1 MAITDNSQLFPL
13 PIPPIEHERHIYR
26 PAFDSFM
33 SRSERRRQTGDYHSA
48 VPAMLAEYKFDIP
61 TDISANMEEAAHALG
76 RFDAYAAVKFGT
88 SGHEISPMASILLR
102 TESTSSSQI
111 ENLTVGAKK
120 LALQEL
126 GEGGSD
132 NARVVTG
139 NVRAMESALEFA
151 HDLDE
156 LHLLAMHHALLAA
169 QEGWSQYAG
178 RYRDGLV

>member
-76 RFDAYAAVKFGT
+76 RFDAYAAVILIDILVRCRHIVRGMRARLWNV
-88 SGHEISPMASILLR
+88 SPMPASMPPLR
-102 TESTSSSQI
+102 VS
-111 ENLTVGAKK
+111 N
-120 LALQEL
+120 
-126 GEGGSD
+126 
-132 NARVVTG
+132 
-139 NVRAMESALEFA
+139 
-151 HDLDE
+151 
-156 LHLLAMHHALLAA
+156 
-169 QEGWSQYAG
+169 
-178 RYRDGLV
+178 

>member
-76 RFDAYAAVKFGT
+76 RFDADLYKVDITIPLAFDCYRTYSVPSEAAWT
-88 SGHEISPMASILLR
+88 LNA
-102 TESTSSSQI
+102 
-111 ENLTVGAKK
+111 
-120 LALQEL
+120 LA
-126 GEGGSD
+126 
-132 NARVVTG
+132 V
-139 NVRAMESALEFA
+139 
-151 HDLDE
+151 
-156 LHLLAMHHALLAA
+156 
-169 QEGWSQYAG
+169 
-178 RYRDGLV
+178 

>member
-1 MAITDNSQLFPL
+1 
-13 PIPPIEHERHIYR
+13 
-26 PAFDSFM
+26 
-33 SRSERRRQTGDYHSA
+33 
-48 VPAMLAEYKFDIP
+48 
-61 TDISANMEEAAHALG
+61 MEEAAHALG

-151 HDLDE
+151 HDWDQ
-156 LHLLAMHHALLAA
+156 A
-169 QEGWSQYAG
+169 W
-178 RYRDGLV
+178 R